1 MKVTITETIKKEIDV
16 PSPCRIGSAY
26 VANVGNDDNTWVW
39 CYADSDR
46 PSIFMAGIAADEAK
60 RAIAIEPSV
69 FNDAWDRTMDKL
81 NKINF
86 DF

>member
-1 MKVTITETIKKEIDV
+1 MKVTITETIKKEIDI

-26 VANVGNDDNTWVW
+26 VANIGNDNNTWAW

-46 PSIFMAGIAADEAK
+46 PSIFMAGISADEAK

-81 NKINF
+81 NNVNF